1 MTTEQNYDAL
11 FAGVIGQEYQLLKL
25 LSPLSAQMSHL
36 VGCTVATHAAIAEQP
51 LQVVELGGGTGITTL
66 AILSQHDNL
75 TVLSIDNEPVMQNQA
90 KQHLHAW
97 FAQQKVTFCGDDA
110 LTALRAI
117 PTASVDVVASAYTL
131 HNFSDDY
138 RALVITESLRILKA
152 GGHFI
157 NGDRYA
163 LDEVSRHTRLI
174 QEEVSGY
181 FKVLIGLQKLDV
193 LEHWIV
199 HLFSDE
205 SANHIMRETSALAQ
219 LKAAGFVDIKL
230 SHRQQ
235 VNALV
240 TAVKPALDML

>member
-1 MTTEQNYDAL
+1 MSTSQNYDAV

-25 LSPLSAQMSHL
+25 LSPLAAEMSQL
-36 VGCTVATHAAIAEQP
+36 VGSTVANYAATAEQP

-75 TVLSIDNEPVMQNQA
+75 NIISIDNEPVMQNQA
-90 KQHLHAW
+90 KQHLHTW
-97 FAQQKVTFCGDDA
+97 FAQQKLSFCGDDA
-110 LTALRAI
+110 LTALSAM
-117 PTASVDVVASAYTL
+117 PTESVDVIASAYTL
-131 HNFSDDY
+131 HNFLDDY
-138 RALVITESLRILKA
+138 RNLVIIESLRVLKP

-163 LDEVSRHTRLI
+163 LDDISLHTRLT

-193 LEHWIV
+193 LEHWLV

-205 SANHIMRETSALAQ
+205 SANHIMRETPALAQ

-240 TAVKPALDML
+240 TATKPA